1 MAKNLIL
8 VTGGAGFIGSHISE
22 ALIAAGYAVR
32 VLDNFVTG
40 HRENLKTLQAL
51 EQFEL
56 IEGDVGDLATVLAA
70 SQGACAIYHEAA
82 LVSVPLSI
90 QQPAASFQN
99 NAQGVF
105 NVFEAARQQGVKT
118 VIYASSAA
126 VYGDNQ
132 ELPLPE
138 TTTCQPL
145 SPYALDKYYAEQLAT
160 LYAQLYGIHSVG
172 LRYFNVYG
180 PRQDPSSPY
189 SGVISIFLERLQAQ
203 QDIVIYGDGEQ
214 TRDFIY
220 VQDVVAANLKA
231 LTLATGAQV
240 FNVGRQQVLS
250 INTLLQ
256 MLQTITGKSASKIT
270 YQAAKTGDIRHSC
283 ANIQKITQEFNWQAD
298 YSMQQGLETY
308 IRSL

>member
-172 LRYFNVYG
+172 LRYF
-180 PRQDPSSPY
+180 
-189 SGVISIFLERLQAQ
+189 
-203 QDIVIYGDGEQ
+203 
-214 TRDFIY
+214 
-220 VQDVVAANLKA
+220 
-231 LTLATGAQV
+231 
-240 FNVGRQQVLS
+240 
-250 INTLLQ
+250 
-256 MLQTITGKSASKIT
+256 
-270 YQAAKTGDIRHSC
+270 
-283 ANIQKITQEFNWQAD
+283 
-298 YSMQQGLETY
+298 
-308 IRSL
+308 